1 MKPAMTSRRMN
12 NKPEIFAMVP
22 DIIGDMIIIWGNEP
36 LWRKT
41 PFIRFSSLIC
51 STHIASQGCDN
62 SGGAGKSPQKRYEN
76 LFLEYFL

>member
-36 LWRKT
+36 LCRKPLSFVLVSQRVPHISHRGDAKAAGAQAKAPKSVT
-41 PFIRFSSLIC
+41 KTC
-51 STHIASQGCDN
+51 S
-62 SGGAGKSPQKRYEN
+62 
-76 LFLEYFL
+76 